1 VHIPEIDVNLDFI
14 KVNTNTSFISLMVR
28 QGMIKRAM
36 VKMTTVKG
44 EGTPSVWVV
53 KVYWKKVLL
62 VSLGISRLGKY

>member
-1 VHIPEIDVNLDFI
+1 MHIPEIDINLDFI

-44 EGTPSVWVV
+44 VGGMYLEPKDTFCVG
-53 KVYWKKVLL
+53 
-62 VSLGISRLGKY
+62 G